1 MTTTRE
7 AGQSIESAE
16 ALEAYMQAGQVTSDA
31 RSLVGQL
38 ERQLRAA
45 RKTLKAAQ
53 AIESDALLAYE
64 ATPYSE

>member
-1 MTTTRE
+1 MTRE

-16 ALEAYMQAGQVTSDA
+16 ALETYMQAGQATSDA

-53 AIESDALLAYE
+53 AIESDAMRAYE